1 MAFEQIRASE
11 LLKQFQIGESD
22 LQLIREF
29 GQLPQIDID
38 NLIDDFYEW
47 LQYQS
52 WFQDFFSA
60 GVPPRVKSQQADYWR
75 DFLKAEVDDT
85 YTERRITVGKV
96 HAAIN
101 LPVSAYLAS
110 MNFCQVWF
118 GNHARQQI
126 KQSDKRL
133 ELITAIGKLVQ
144 LDANIVMH
152 VYSWQ
157 SMETIRLQGELTN
170 QIVAETARVVNTAA
184 TGDFNVRYV
193 SQQQDDGLEQP
204 INQLIES
211 LGQVA
216 GQAREIAEGNYD
228 IQVRPRNDRDQLG
241 LSMTRMVS
249 SLQDIGRVA
258 ESVAQGNYDVSL
270 DPKGDKDRLSRALNQ
285 MVGNLRRFSAD
296 SEREKWLK
304 TGMADL
310 AMVVRGSL
318 DLDELTD
325 RVLRFLADYLQA
337 QVGVFYVGQVDGT
350 LELTSS
356 YAFTRR
362 KHLST
367 RIGPGEGLVGQVL
380 KERKPILLTNVP
392 SDYIAISSGLGEQ
405 VPGNIIVQPLIYDDR
420 VTGVIELGAFAT
432 FADTQLDLLDQVSET
447 IAISVRSA
455 QDRDTMQQLLEESQ
469 QTAQELE
476 AQQEELK
483 AANEEL
489 EEQAQ
494 ALKRSEEELTSR
506 KELLERS
513 NRELQQKTGDL
524 ERQKAEVEQA
534 RAELQHKA
542 EQLAITSR
550 YKSEFLANM
559 SHELRTPLNS
569 LLLLSQSLSDN
580 QDGNLNDAQV
590 EDLRVIHE
598 GGKSL
603 LLLIND
609 ILDLSKVE
617 AGKLQISNTQA
628 DLNALS
634 DRLSSQ
640 FKPVAQQQGVAFTV
654 EIAADPDP
662 EIQTDEQRLEQILR
676 NLLSNAFK
684 FTRSGSVRLLIERS
698 DADLAFRV
706 IDTGIGIAKDKQ
718 DAIFEAFQQADGS
731 TSRAYGGTGL
741 GLTIS
746 RELAGLLGG
755 EIQLQSEPG
764 KGSTFSLLL
773 PRRPP
778 LAASE
783 AVRRPGGDSHATPLP
798 APLSNPIPTTE
809 PRPTPEPGG
818 AIAAAPPG
826 NHVLIVEDDPQFSR
840 ILAEMAEKRG
850 FTSLV
855 TDRGKEA
862 LKLVLSHEPKAVI
875 LDMGLPDTD
884 GLQVLEALKASPHTR
899 DIPVHIVSAR
909 DEDLQALQKG
919 ALGFLTKPAS
929 VEELD
934 RVFARFETLIQRDIK
949 QLLLVEDDSDACRA
963 IRRLLESRSLEIHT
977 AHSGEQAI
985 ETLKRQHIDCC
996 ILDLSLPD
1004 ISGVDFLEQVDR
1016 DPELSMPPVV
1026 VYTGKELSEEEYKRL
1041 MGYTDRIVIKDG
1053 RSPERLQ
1060 EEVELFLHSV
1070 HQGLPPSLQQG
1081 QEMIRAVDLNGRK
1094 VLVVDDD
1101 LRNTYALAKVLKEH
1115 GLKVSLADNGQLA
1128 LDKLRSEEDVELI
1141 LMDIM
1146 MPIMDGYEA
1155 MKRIR
1160 DQISRSVPIIALTA
1174 KAMADDRDKC
1184 IEAGAN
1190 DYMPKPVDVNS
1201 LLSMMKVWLYH

>member
-11 LLKQFQIGESD
+11 LLKQFQISESD

-29 GQLPQIDID
+29 GQLPQIDVD
-38 NLIDDFYEW
+38 NLIEDFYEW
-47 LQYQS
+47 LQYQG
-52 WFQDFFSA
+52 WYRDFFSS
-60 GVPPRVKSQQADYWR
+60 GVPPRVKSLQGDYWR
-75 DFLKAEVDDT
+75 DFLKAEVDET
-85 YTERRITVGKV
+85 YTERRITIGKV
-96 HAAIN
+96 HASIN
-101 LPVSAYLAS
+101 LPVSAYLAG
-110 MNFCQVWF
+110 MNFCQVWL
-118 GNHARQQI
+118 GNHARRQI

-152 VYSWQ
+152 VYAWQ

-170 QIVAETARVVNTAA
+170 KIVTETARVVNTAA
-184 TGDFNVRYV
+184 TGDFNVRYI
-193 SQQQDDGLEQP
+193 SQQQEDGLEQP

-211 LGQVA
+211 LGLVA
-216 GQAREIAEGNYD
+216 SQAREIAEGNYD
-228 IQVRPRNDRDQLG
+228 IQVRPRNDKDQLG
-241 LSMTRMVS
+241 LSMNRMVS

-258 ESVAQGNYDVSL
+258 EAVAQGNYEVGL
-270 DPKGDKDRLSRALNQ
+270 EPKGEKDRLSRALNQ
-285 MVGNLRRFSAD
+285 MVDNLRRFSVD

-318 DLDELTD
+318 DITELTD
-325 RVLRFLADYLQA
+325 RILRFLADYLQA
-337 QVGVFYVGQVDGT
+337 QVGVFYVTQSDGA
-350 LELTSS
+350 LELASS

-362 KHLST
+362 KHLSN
-367 RIGPGEGLVGQVL
+367 RIQPGEGLVGQVL
-380 KERKPILLTNVP
+380 KERKPILLSNVP
-392 SDYIAISSGLGEQ
+392 RDYIAISSGLGEQ
-405 VPGNIIVQPLIYDDR
+405 VPGNIIVQPVVYDGR
-420 VTGVIELGAFAT
+420 VTGVIELGSFGT
-432 FADTQLDLLDQVSET
+432 FSDIQLELLEQVGET
-447 IAISVRSA
+447 IAISIRSA

-469 QTAQELE
+469 QTAEELE
-476 AQQEELK
+476 AQQEELQ

-506 KELLERS
+506 KELLEKS
-513 NRELQQKTGDL
+513 NRELQRKTADL

-534 RAELQHKA
+534 RAELQRKA

-569 LLLLSQSLSDN
+569 LLLLSQSLADN
-580 QDGNLNDAQV
+580 KEGNLSETQV

-598 GGKSL
+598 GGRSL

-617 AGKLQISNTQA
+617 AGKMQISSAKANLT
-628 DLNALS
+628 ALS

-640 FKPVAQQQGVAFTV
+640 FKPIAQQGGVEFRV
-654 EIAADPDP
+654 EMAADPEL
-662 EIQTDEQRLEQILR
+662 EIHTDEQRLEQILR

-684 FTRSGSVRLLIERS
+684 FTHSGSVRLLIEAV
-698 DADLAFRV
+698 DAGLAFRV
-706 IDTGIGIAKDKQ
+706 IDSGIGIAAEKQ
-718 DAIFEAFQQADGS
+718 SAIFEAFQQADGS
-731 TSRAYGGTGL
+731 TNRAYGGTGL

-755 EIQLQSEPG
+755 EIHLHSEPG
-764 KGSTFSLLL
+764 QGSTFSLVL
-773 PRRPP
+773 PRRPALEP
-778 LAASE
+778 ALTIGRS
-783 AVRRPGGDSHATPLP
+783 GNDSDSTPLP
-798 APLSNPIPTTE
+798 AAAHHAALTAESGGTVSV
-809 PRPTPEPGG
+809 TP
-818 AIAAAPPG
+818 PPG
-826 NHVLIVEDDPQFSR
+826 NYVLIVEDDPQFSR
-840 ILAEMAEKRG
+840 ILAEMAEQRG

-855 TDRGKEA
+855 TDKGKAA

-899 DIPVHIVSAR
+899 DIPVHIISAR
-909 DEDLQALQKG
+909 DEDLQTLQKG

-934 RVFARFETLIQRDIK
+934 QVFTRFEALLQRDIK
-949 QLLLVEDDSDACRA
+949 QLLLIEDDSGACRA
-963 IRRLLESRSLEIHT
+963 IRRLLEDRSLEIHT
-977 AHSGEQAI
+977 AQDAEQAI

-996 ILDLSLPD
+996 VLDLSLPD
-1004 ISGVDFLEQVDR
+1004 ISGFAFLERVDR
-1016 DPELSMPPVV
+1016 DPELRMPPVV

-1041 MGYTDRIVIKDG
+1041 MGYTNRIVIKDG

-1070 HQGLPPSLQQG
+1070 HRGLPPSLQQG
-1081 QEMIRAVDLNGRK
+1081 HEVIKALDLNGRK

-1128 LDKLRSEEDVELI
+1128 LDKLKTEEDVELI

-1160 DQISRSVPIIALTA
+1160 DQISQSVPIIALTA

-1190 DYMPKPVDVNS
+1190 DYMPKPVDINS

>member
-11 LLKQFQIGESD
+11 LLKQFQISESD
-22 LQLIREF
+22 LLLIREF
-29 GQLPQIDID
+29 GQLPQVDVD
-38 NLIDDFYEW
+38 NLIEDFYEW
-47 LQYQS
+47 LQYQG
-52 WFQDFFSA
+52 WYRDFFAS
-60 GVPPRVKSQQADYWR
+60 GVPPRVKSLQNDYWR
-75 DFLKAEVDDT
+75 DFLKAQVDDA

-96 HAAIN
+96 HASIN
-101 LPVSAYLAS
+101 LPVSAYLAG
-110 MNFCQVWF
+110 MNFCQVWL
-118 GNHARQQI
+118 GNHARRQI
-126 KQSDKRL
+126 EESDRCF

-170 QIVAETARVVNTAA
+170 KIVAETARVVNTAA

-211 LGQVA
+211 LGLVA

-241 LSMTRMVS
+241 LSMNRMVA

-258 ESVAQGNYDVSL
+258 EAIAEGNYDVGL
-270 DPKGDKDRLSRALNQ
+270 DPKGEKDRLSRALNQ
-285 MVGNLRRFSAD
+285 MVDSLRRFSAE

-310 AMVVRGSL
+310 AMLVRGGP
-318 DLDELTD
+318 DIAELTD
-325 RVLRFLADYLQA
+325 RILRFLADYLQA
-337 QVGVFYVGQVDGT
+337 QIGVFYVTQTDGT
-350 LELTSS
+350 LELASS

-367 RIGPGEGLVGQVL
+367 RIRPGEGLVGQVL

-392 SDYIAISSGLGEQ
+392 SDYIAVSSGLGEQ
-405 VPGNIIVQPLIYDDR
+405 VPRNIIVQPLIYDDR
-420 VTGVIELGAFAT
+420 VSGVIELGAFAD
-432 FADTQLDLLDQVSET
+432 FGDAQLDLLDQVGET
-447 IAISVRSA
+447 VAISIRSA

-469 QTAQELE
+469 QTAEELE
-476 AQQEELK
+476 TQQEELK

-506 KELLERS
+506 KELLEKS
-513 NRELQQKTGDL
+513 NRELQLKTGDL

-542 EQLAITSR
+542 EQLSITSR

-569 LLLLSQSLSDN
+569 LLLLSQSLADN
-580 QDGNLNDAQV
+580 REGNLSDTQV
-590 EDLRVIHE
+590 EDLQVIHE
-598 GGKSL
+598 GGKAL

-617 AGKLQISNTQA
+617 AGKLQINNTRA
-628 DLNALS
+628 DLDALCE
-634 DRLSSQ
+634 RLLSQ
-640 FKPVAQQQGVAFTV
+640 FKPVAQQQEV
-654 EIAADPDP
+654 EFAIEITTAPTP
-662 EIQTDEQRLEQILR
+662 EIHTDEQRLEQILR

-684 FTRSGSVRLLIERS
+684 FTRSGSVRLLIEAV
-698 DADLAFRV
+698 DTGLAFRV
-706 IDTGIGIAKDKQ
+706 IDTGIGIAKEKQ

-755 EIQLQSEPG
+755 EIQLQSELER
-764 KGSTFSLLL
+764 GSTFSLIL
-773 PRRPP
+773 PLQARLTPAPTGRK
-778 LAASE
+778 AKGNGE
-783 AVRRPGGDSHATPLP
+783 DTPLP
-798 APLSNPIPTTE
+798 TATPATYPAQQATPGPIQ
-809 PRPTPEPGG
+809 GSS
-818 AIAAAPPG
+818 AVAPPG
-826 NHVLIVEDDPQFSR
+826 NHVLIVEDDPQFAG

-855 TDRGKEA
+855 TNQGKEA

-899 DIPVHIVSAR
+899 DIPVHIVSAH
-909 DEDLQALQKG
+909 DDDPQALQQG
-919 ALGFLTKPAS
+919 ALNLLTKPAS
-929 VEELD
+929 MEELD
-934 RVFARFETLIQRDIK
+934 KAFARLEAVTHKNIK
-949 QLLLVEDDSDACRA
+949 QLLLIEDDSNACHA
-963 IRRLLESRSLEIHT
+963 IRRLLASRSLEIHT
-977 AHSGEQAI
+977 AHSGEQAL
-985 ETLKRQHIDCC
+985 ELLKRQHIDCC

-1004 ISGVDFLEQVDR
+1004 ISGFDFLDQVDQ

-1053 RSPERLQ
+1053 HSPERLQ

-1070 HQGLPPSLQQG
+1070 HQTLPPSLQQG
-1081 QEMIRAVDLNGRK
+1081 QEVIQAVDLNGRK

-1128 LDKLRSEEDVELI
+1128 LEKLQAEEDVELI

-1184 IEAGAN
+1184 IEAGAS
-1190 DYMPKPVDVNS
+1190 DYMPKPVDINS